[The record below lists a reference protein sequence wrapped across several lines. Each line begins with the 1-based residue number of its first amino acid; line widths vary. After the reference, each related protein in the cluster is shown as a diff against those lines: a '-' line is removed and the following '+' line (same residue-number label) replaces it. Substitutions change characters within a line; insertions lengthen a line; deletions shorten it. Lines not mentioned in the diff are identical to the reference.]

1 MLLIQSQHGNSRIK
15 IYKQWEEFQKCCGA
29 VSAWRELTHSVTWSQ
44 TIKNGSIKTQSKY
57 LITKKEKEK
66 KKYVGAR
73 YFSLIKGGICS
84 AKAFGY
90 R

>member
-1 MLLIQSQHGNSRIK
+1 MRRISEVL
-15 IYKQWEEFQKCCGA
+15 WCCLSM
-29 VSAWRELTHSVTWSQ
+29 VCLTNPE
-44 TIKNGSIKTQSKY
+44 NGSRKTQSKY
-57 LITKKEKEK
+57 LVIKKKEREK
-66 KKYVGAR
+66 KKYEEAR

>member
-1 MLLIQSQHGNSRIK
+1 MRRISEVL
-15 IYKQWEEFQKCCGA
+15 WCCLSM
-29 VSAWRELTHSVTWSQ
+29 VCLTNPE
-44 TIKNGSIKTQSKY
+44 NGSRKTVQIFGHK
-57 LITKKEKEK
+57 KKEREK
-66 KKYVGAR
+66 KKYEEAR

>member
-1 MLLIQSQHGNSRIK
+1 MEVG
-15 IYKQWEEFQKCCGA
+15 
-29 VSAWRELTHSVTWSQ
+29 
-44 TIKNGSIKTQSKY
+44 KTQSKY
-57 LITKKEKEK
+57 LVIKKEIEK
-66 KKYVGAR
+66 KKYEEGR